1 MGGSLAGATGSSA
14 ETVSSLCVVL
24 LDGALSSSDT
34 EACSHL
40 QALQVVCLAC
50 RNRECRLVR
59 MVRLGR
65 QKGGRG
71 SPQALRKELE
81 GRRQSPDL
89 AEAGCHSLSKAALLQ
104 VCGSRGG
111 VGSCPD
117 GHEPRPPSAPTP
129 LLPWTDTPQ
138 GAMRRHPSSHRE
150 HPEHHLKEQARH

>member
-1 MGGSLAGATGSSA
+1 MGGSLAGVTGSSA
-14 ETVSSLCVVL
+14 ETVSSLCVVF

-34 EACSHL
+34 EACPHL
-40 QALQVVCLAC
+40 QALQVVCLAR
-50 RNRECRLVR
+50 RNRECRLVQ

-71 SPQALRKELE
+71 SPQALRRELE
-81 GRRQSPDL
+81 GRRQSPDP

-117 GHEPRPPSAPTP
+117 GHEPRPPSAPSP
-129 LLPWTDTPQ
+129 LLPWTDTSA
-138 GAMRRHPSSHRE
+138 GSHE
-150 HPEHHLKEQARH
+150 KAPLIPP